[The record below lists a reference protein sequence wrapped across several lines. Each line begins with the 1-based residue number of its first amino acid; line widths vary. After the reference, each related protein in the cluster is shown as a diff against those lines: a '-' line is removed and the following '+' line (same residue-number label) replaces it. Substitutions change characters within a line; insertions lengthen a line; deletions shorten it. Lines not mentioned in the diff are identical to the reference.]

1 MHAHEQ
7 DARFVVE
14 EGVGRHAG
22 GLAGV
27 VGGEGGGELGEAEGG
42 EELRFVVVAA
52 RGAFDALGVGGWGGC
67 EEKEE
72 DGEGEEG
79 WEIHFLGGS
88 KGWRR
93 LGLGGWVEEM
103 EGLGFYMFGIL

>member
-1 MHAHEQ
+1 M
-7 DARFVVE
+7 
-14 EGVGRHAG
+14 
-22 GLAGV
+22 

-52 RGAFDALGVGGWGGC
+52 RGAFDALGVGGWGGG
-67 EEKEE
+67 EEEE
-72 DGEGEEG
+72 GEGEEEGG
-79 WEIHFLGGS
+79 WEMHFFLGGV

-103 EGLGFYMFGIL
+103 EDWKFYMFGIL